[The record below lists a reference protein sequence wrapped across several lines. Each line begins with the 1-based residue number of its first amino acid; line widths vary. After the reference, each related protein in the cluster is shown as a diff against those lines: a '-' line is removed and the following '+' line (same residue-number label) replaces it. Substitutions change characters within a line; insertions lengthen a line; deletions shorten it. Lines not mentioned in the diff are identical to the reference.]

1 MDLDKLNKEQREA
14 VVHTEGPLLIFAGA
28 GSGKTRVLTHRIA
41 YLIEEK
47 GVYPSNILAITF
59 TNKAAREMKERVDKL
74 MDTSA
79 ANMWISTFH
88 SACAKILRI
97 NIERLPDYKK
107 NFLIFDSD
115 DQEKIVK
122 ECLKEL
128 NYNEKNFPP
137 RNVLSVISRSKDQMI
152 TAEKFME
159 KNMSDFKMRK
169 FADIYK
175 LYQDKLKK
183 NNALDFDDILLK
195 TVELLAYNEDIL
207 KHYQDKF
214 KYIMVD
220 EYQDTNYCQ
229 YRLISLLAKQHK
241 NLCVVGDDDQC
252 IPEGS
257 MIRTAKGIIPVE
269 NLMEGMMVKTALGF
283 GDVGSG
289 EVDKIIKKPYCGK
302 MMKVRTESGK
312 EMITTPNHI
321 TFAKMNAI
329 PDVYYIYLMY
339 KRDMGY
345 RIGRTQG
352 TRSRKIGDH
361 SSGIAI
367 RLNGE
372 RADKVWI
379 IKVCKDIREASFYE
393 ELISVKY
400 GIPKICFS
408 EKGRSLN
415 ISPEQI
421 KEMFKQ
427 INTIENAEVLMQDYD
442 LMPEY
447 PHHIASAVIRGQSI
461 RRNLYISYFSGKKT
475 TEGKARAHRIS
486 FITSGEEYRLKYKD
500 SGFPTRYS
508 KANCWRI
515 ETERKDYD
523 MADDY
528 AKEILKVDESLELYR
543 KAKLTEEG
551 TFMFMPV
558 GSLREG
564 MSVAVYDNNRVIED
578 TVIEISSF
586 NYDGFVYDLSVPEFR
601 QYLANDVLL
610 HNCIYSWRGA
620 DIGNILNFE
629 KDFPGAK
636 VIKLEQNYRSTKTIL
651 DAANHVIKCNYG
663 RKNKNLWTENGEG
676 RSLIHYNASDE
687 RDEADFITAEIERLS
702 IEEGRGHG
710 DFAVLYRTNAQS
722 RIIEEMCMTRG
733 IPYKIVGGFKFY
745 DRKEVKDIIA
755 YLRTIQNPTGDLS
768 LKRII
773 NVPKRGIGNTSIE
786 KLENHAKAAGDSI
799 FDALLEL
806 DEIEGINTKAKKN
819 MREFYRLIVEL
830 MAMSETLS
838 ISELLKEVLERSGY
852 LKELEESE
860 DEATESRADNI
871 RELLSAAIEFE
882 KKNEDKTLESFLEKL
897 ALMSDIDNLET
908 SNHALTMMTLHS
920 AKGLEYPVVFIAG
933 MEEGLFPSQRSYFED
948 KQMEEERRLMYVGI
962 TRAKEKLYLTSA
974 FERTIYGHTTYTT
987 ISQFVK
993 EIPKDL
999 ITRI

>member
-1 MDLDKLNKEQREA
+1 MDLDQLNKEQREA

-47 GVYPSNILAITF
+47 GIYPSNILAITF

-74 MDTSA
+74 MDISA
-79 ANMWISTFH
+79 SNMWISTFH
-88 SACAKILRI
+88 SACAKILRM
-97 NIERLPDYKK
+97 NIERLPEYKK
-107 NFLIFDSD
+107 NFVIFDSD

-137 RNVLSVISRSKDQMI
+137 RNVLSVISRAKDQMI

-183 NNALDFDDILLK
+183 NNALDFDDMLLK

-229 YRLISLLAKQHK
+229 YKLISLLARQHK
-241 NLCVVGDDDQC
+241 NLCVVGDDDQ
-252 IPEGS
+252 
-257 MIRTAKGIIPVE
+257 
-269 NLMEGMMVKTALGF
+269 
-283 GDVGSG
+283 
-289 EVDKIIKKPYCGK
+289 
-302 MMKVRTESGK
+302 
-312 EMITTPNHI
+312 
-321 TFAKMNAI
+321 
-329 PDVYYIYLMY
+329 
-339 KRDMGY
+339 
-345 RIGRTQG
+345 
-352 TRSRKIGDH
+352 
-361 SSGIAI
+361 
-367 RLNGE
+367 
-372 RADKVWI
+372 
-379 IKVCKDIREASFYE
+379 
-393 ELISVKY
+393 
-400 GIPKICFS
+400 
-408 EKGRSLN
+408 
-415 ISPEQI
+415 
-421 KEMFKQ
+421 
-427 INTIENAEVLMQDYD
+427 
-442 LMPEY
+442 
-447 PHHIASAVIRGQSI
+447 
-461 RRNLYISYFSGKKT
+461 
-475 TEGKARAHRIS
+475 
-486 FITSGEEYRLKYKD
+486 
-500 SGFPTRYS
+500 
-508 KANCWRI
+508 
-515 ETERKDYD
+515 
-523 MADDY
+523 
-528 AKEILKVDESLELYR
+528 
-543 KAKLTEEG
+543 
-551 TFMFMPV
+551 
-558 GSLREG
+558 
-564 MSVAVYDNNRVIED
+564 
-578 TVIEISSF
+578 
-586 NYDGFVYDLSVPEFR
+586 
-601 QYLANDVLL
+601 
-610 HNCIYSWRGA
+610 CIYSWRGA

-629 KDFPGAK
+629 KDFSGAK

-663 RKNKNLWTENGEG
+663 RKSKNLWTENGVG
-676 RSLIHYNASDE
+676 KSLIHYNGSDE
-687 RDEADFITAEIERLS
+687 REEADFITAEIERLGM
-702 IEEGRGHG
+702 EETREYR

-755 YLRTIQNPTGDLS
+755 YLRVIQNPTGDLS

-773 NVPKRGIGNTSIE
+773 NVPKRGIGIASIE
-786 KLENHAKAAGDSI
+786 KLENHAKVAGDSI

-806 DEIEGINTKAKKN
+806 EEIEGINAKAKKN

-838 ISELLKEVLERSGY
+838 IAELLKEVLERSGY
-852 LKELEESE
+852 LKELEDGE

-882 KKNEDKTLESFLEKL
+882 KKNEDRTLESFLEKL
-897 ALMSDIDNLET
+897 ALMSDIDNLD
-908 SNHALTMMTLHS
+908 SSKSALTMMTLHS

-987 ISQFVK
+987 VSQFVK

>member
-79 ANMWISTFH
+79 SNMWISTFH
-88 SACAKILRI
+88 SACAKILRM
-97 NIERLPDYKK
+97 NIERLTDYKK
-107 NFLIFDSD
+107 NFVIFDSD

-159 KNMSDFKMRK
+159 RNMSDFKMRK

-229 YRLISLLAKQHK
+229 YKLISLLARQHK
-241 NLCVVGDDDQC
+241 NLCVVGDDDQ
-252 IPEGS
+252 
-257 MIRTAKGIIPVE
+257 
-269 NLMEGMMVKTALGF
+269 
-283 GDVGSG
+283 
-289 EVDKIIKKPYCGK
+289 
-302 MMKVRTESGK
+302 
-312 EMITTPNHI
+312 
-321 TFAKMNAI
+321 
-329 PDVYYIYLMY
+329 
-339 KRDMGY
+339 
-345 RIGRTQG
+345 
-352 TRSRKIGDH
+352 
-361 SSGIAI
+361 
-367 RLNGE
+367 
-372 RADKVWI
+372 
-379 IKVCKDIREASFYE
+379 
-393 ELISVKY
+393 
-400 GIPKICFS
+400 
-408 EKGRSLN
+408 
-415 ISPEQI
+415 
-421 KEMFKQ
+421 
-427 INTIENAEVLMQDYD
+427 
-442 LMPEY
+442 
-447 PHHIASAVIRGQSI
+447 
-461 RRNLYISYFSGKKT
+461 
-475 TEGKARAHRIS
+475 
-486 FITSGEEYRLKYKD
+486 
-500 SGFPTRYS
+500 
-508 KANCWRI
+508 
-515 ETERKDYD
+515 
-523 MADDY
+523 
-528 AKEILKVDESLELYR
+528 
-543 KAKLTEEG
+543 
-551 TFMFMPV
+551 
-558 GSLREG
+558 
-564 MSVAVYDNNRVIED
+564 
-578 TVIEISSF
+578 
-586 NYDGFVYDLSVPEFR
+586 
-601 QYLANDVLL
+601 
-610 HNCIYSWRGA
+610 CIYSWRGA

-629 KDFPGAK
+629 KDFSGAK

-663 RKNKNLWTENGEG
+663 RKSKNLWTENGEG
-676 RSLIHYNASDE
+676 KSVIHYNASDE
-687 RDEADFITAEIERLS
+687 REEADFITSEIERLS
-702 IEEGRGHG
+702 IEESRENG

-755 YLRTIQNPTGDLS
+755 YLRVIQNPTGDLS
-768 LKRII
+768 IKRII
-773 NVPKRGIGNTSIE
+773 NVPKRGIGIASIE
-786 KLENHAKAAGDSI
+786 KLENHAKAAGDSL

-806 DEIEGINTKAKKN
+806 DEIEGINAKAKKN

-830 MAMSETLS
+830 MAMSESLS

-852 LKELEESE
+852 LKELEEGE

-897 ALMSDIDNLET
+897 ALMSDIDNLDS
-908 SNHALTMMTLHS
+908 SNSALTMMTLHS

-987 ISQFVK
+987 VSQFVK